1 MKSKN
6 AKKTIR
12 AVAAATGV
20 VAILLVPTGCSTA
33 AGGTGGGGLITIGG
47 L

>member
-20 VAILLVPTGCSTA
+20 VAMLLLGTGCSTA
-33 AGGTGGGGLITIGG
+33 AGGTGGSGLLGVT